1 MVKAD
6 LARRASALVI
16 VIAMASTLSACAS
29 DDGAIS
35 LADTKAPTQLLR
47 NDAASRVPEDVVL
60 TVGEKGDGSE
70 GCALDNDPDEL
81 MRKWHS
87 SIVLEVNSSS
97 APNVDSISADLSKAY
112 IDEGWDEFLSEGT
125 GSSTRTLKKNGSRTQ
140 LIITT
145 TDDTDGD
152 GLGATI
158 AIDVLGQC
166 VKTAGPNSD
175 EVQKLGTR

>member
-1 MVKAD
+1 MVNAVR
-6 LARRASALVI
+6 ARRASALVI
-16 VIAMASTLSACAS
+16 AIAMASTLAACAS

-47 NDAASRVPEDVVL
+47 NDAAGRVPADAVL

-70 GCALDNDPDEL
+70 GCALENDPDGL

-87 SIVLEVNSSS
+87 SLVLEINSAS
-97 APNVDSISADLSKAY
+97 APTVDAVSAELSKSFV
-112 IDEGWDEFLSEGT
+112 DEGWDEFLSEGAD
-125 GSSTRTLKKNGSRTQ
+125 SSTRTLKKSGSRTQ

-145 TDDTDGD
+145 TDDPDGD

-166 VKTAGPNSD
+166 VKTAGPDSE